1 MTHLRMEKNVKKT
14 LTAIALG
21 STLMSTTMVAS
32 AATLQDTFDVLL
44 NLQAA
49 CTLDSTT
56 DLDFGDQTDA
66 DVVAGNIDAANT
78 VTVTCSNGADFT
90 IGLTN
95 GANFGAGPVATERA
109 MKSANNSYVSYQIF
123 QDSGRTTAWT
133 DTDNVGFNGT
143 GASQDIDIYGR
154 IPAQTPTIDAAD
166 TFNATGMALTDTV
179 TVTLTY

>member
-1 MTHLRMEKNVKKT
+1 MDKNMKKT
-14 LTAIALG
+14 LTALALG
-21 STLMSTTMVAS
+21 STLMSTAVITS
-32 AATLQDTFDVLL
+32 AAELTDSFDVLL
-44 NLQAA
+44 NLQSS

-109 MKSANNSYVSYQIF
+109 MKSANASYVSYQIF

-133 DTDNVGFNGT
+133 DTDDVAFNGT
-143 GASQDIDIYGR
+143 GASQNIDIYGR

-166 TFNATGMALTDTV
+166 TFNATGLALTDTV